1 MARSTAEKGRTSN
14 AIFEGSKAACEVYRP
29 RRLCLSARF
38 QRLDDAHAGLH
49 IQIPLGCHAQIRLDQ
64 VRSERLDLF
73 VQLQLPP
80 SRCLSHSFQRCSIIS
95 CTDEADDAINV
106 GPLAQMVHEKD
117 AQAAGCTCDELCIS
131 AHSALR
137 LIGQA
142 R

>member
-1 MARSTAEKGRTSN
+1 MLSSKEARLLAKCTGHAACACQLASSVLTMRTSKGDTDVN
-14 AIFEGSKAACEVYRP
+14 DGR
-29 RRLCLSARF
+29 
-38 QRLDDAHAGLH
+38 HAGLH